1 MSWTYRALPA
11 NRHNNQNNPTAR
23 GSRKLT
29 AGLQKGRCWVQRVD
43 SNHRHSGYEPDELPD
58 CSTLRYMMPKC
69 HLSRN
74 RVRITDWFIVWL
86 RTCLQ
91 PRIGSHFVGRLSK
104 IRTYNV
110 SNVTELQ
117 SAAFTVRHTN
127 LNKTYLLAG
136 GREPIEPCDNFELP
150 FPMESLLMFT
160 TILPPSESLPLNEH
174 GYGVADPIWTDEW
187 V

>member
-1 MSWTYRALPA
+1 MSWTYLALPA
-11 NRHNNQNNPTAR
+11 NRHNNQNKPTAR

-110 SNVTELQ
+110 SNVTELR

-136 GREPIEPCDNFELP
+136 GREPVLIT
-150 FPMESLLMFT
+150 S
-160 TILPPSESLPLNEH
+160 PPGEGHDIRRIRTSGALRH
-174 GYGVADPIWTDEW
+174 KW
-187 V
+187 VQAIRNKPDSAMMP